1 MIINFGDKWRLKS
14 DRHQWVVQYHRVPV
28 NDSNE
33 ATDNWVSRTYHV
45 KPEDA
50 VESMLQLRIRLADTI
65 GLSDCLKEM
74 RAIKKDIMDVF
85 NDYYGD
91 K

>member
-14 DRHQWVVQYHRVPV
+14 DSHQWVVQYHRVPE
-28 NDSNE
+28 NASE
-33 ATDNWVSRTYHV
+33 GATGSWVSRTYHV
-45 KPEDA
+45 NPEDA
-50 VESMLQLRIRLADTI
+50 VESMLQLRIRLADTV

-74 RAIKKDIMDVF
+74 RAIKKDIMGVF

>member
-1 MIINFGDKWRLKS
+1 MIINFGDTWRLKS
-14 DRHQWVVQYHRVPV
+14 DRNQWVVQYHRVPE
-28 NDSNE
+28 NASE
-33 ATDNWVSRTYHV
+33 GATDSWVSRTYHV

-50 VESMLQLRIRLADTI
+50 VESMLQLRIRLSDTV
-65 GLSDCLKEM
+65 GLSNCLKEM
-74 RAIKKDIMDVF
+74 RAIKKDIMGVF

>member
-1 MIINFGDKWRLKS
+1 MIINFGDTWRLKS

-33 ATDNWVSRTYHV
+33 ATDNWVSRTYHT

-74 RAIKKDIMDVF
+74 RAIKKDIMGVF

>member
-1 MIINFGDKWRLKS
+1 MIINFSDKWRLKS
-14 DRHQWVVQYHRVPV
+14 DRNQWSVQYNRVPV
-28 NDSNE
+28 NASE
-33 ATDNWVSRTYHV
+33 RATDSWVSRTYHV

-74 RAIKKDIMDVF
+74 RAIKKDIMGVF